1 MGQDSGL
8 GCCLGHLPGQL
19 GQDMK
24 SYRLKAGVIALVLAA
39 SGTASADNNFGVGLK
54 AGTLGLGVEGTWR
67 PLPYFDIRLG
77 ANSYDYDYDGAQA
90 GVNYDAALNL
100 ETVYAT
106 VNFKFPASPL
116 RLSLGA
122 YSNGNEV
129 NLNSAE
135 TGSYDVGGT
144 TYTSADIGALSS
156 IASFSGTAPY
166 LGFGFDFALPGRVG
180 LNMDFGVLWQGEP
193 EVTMN
198 ATGLLANDPTF
209 LASVETERLQLQ
221 DDFSN
226 FKAWPVISLGI
237 VFNF

>member
-1 MGQDSGL
+1 
-8 GCCLGHLPGQL
+8 
-19 GQDMK
+19 MK
-24 SYRLKAGVIALVLAA
+24 SYPVKAGVIALVLAA

-54 AGTLGLGVEGTWR
+54 AGTLGFGVEGTWR

-77 ANSYDYDYDGAQA
+77 ANSYDYDYDGVQS

-135 TGSYDVGGT
+135 TGSYEVGGT

-156 IASFSGTAPY
+156 IVSFSGTAPY

-221 DDFSN
+221 DDFNN

>member
-1 MGQDSGL
+1 
-8 GCCLGHLPGQL
+8 
-19 GQDMK
+19 MK
-24 SYRLKAGVIALVLAA
+24 SYPVKAGVIALVLAA

-54 AGTLGLGVEGTWR
+54 AGTLGFGVEGTWR

-77 ANSYDYDYDGAQA
+77 ANSYDYDYDGVQS

-135 TGSYDVGGT
+135 TGSYEVGGT

-156 IASFSGTAPY
+156 IVSFSGTAPY
-166 LGFGFDFALPGRVG
+166 RGFGCYGALPGRVHPYQSAG
-180 LNMDFGVLWQGEP
+180 PRRAHAGAGHRHHLVHRWQR
-193 EVTMN
+193 
-198 ATGLLANDPTF
+198 LAGT
-209 LASVETERLQLQ
+209 
-221 DDFSN
+221 
-226 FKAWPVISLGI
+226 
-237 VFNF
+237 